1 MSQHSLQAAKPVIY
15 CLKTIPLNTVKYRMH
30 APQNREVSHVH
41 SCGACVVAERTHA
54 STLDCMHFTAE

>member
-1 MSQHSLQAAKPVIY
+1 MSQHSLQAAKPAISS
-15 CLKTIPLNTVKYRMH
+15 LKTILLDTVKYYMH

-41 SCGACVVAERTHA
+41 SCGARVVAERTHA